1 MWTTRI
7 PTDDKD
13 MDEMPSEAQAGR
25 LLVATPVLGDP
36 NFRRTV
42 VLIVEHEAEQG
53 TLGVV
58 LNRPTQVPVG
68 QVLESWTELATDP
81 SVVFNGGPVAPTSAL
96 ALAHVPGADEPVG
109 WHPLDGA
116 PAMTRLGLVDLDAP
130 PGLLAAA
137 IASLRVYAGYAGWS
151 AGQLQAEID
160 EGAWYVVSA
169 EPSDPFSAEPG
180 RLWPAVLRRQGGE
193 LAYVATYPDDPGLN

>member
-1 MWTTRI
+1 M
-7 PTDDKD
+7 DD
-13 MDEMPSEAQAGR
+13 MASEDLAGR

-42 VLIVEHEAEQG
+42 VLVVEHEPEQG

-58 LNRPTQVPVG
+58 LNRPTKVPVG
-68 QVLESWTELATDP
+68 QVLEPWTELATDP
-81 SVVFNGGPVAPTSAL
+81 SVVFTGGPVSPNSAL
-96 ALAHVPGADEPVG
+96 ALAHVPGTDEPAG
-109 WHPLDGA
+109 WHPLDVAA
-116 PAMTRLGLVDLDAP
+116 PAVARVGLVDLDAP

-137 IASLRVYAGYAGWS
+137 IVSLRVYAGYAGWG

-160 EGAWYVVSA
+160 EGAWYVVPA
-169 EPSDPFSAEPG
+169 ETSDPFSADPA

>member
-1 MWTTRI
+1 
-7 PTDDKD
+7 
-13 MDEMPSEAQAGR
+13 MDEMASEDLAGR
-25 LLVATPVLGDP
+25 LLVATPMLGDP

-42 VLIVEHEAEQG
+42 VLIVEHESEQG

-58 LNRPTQVPVG
+58 LNRPTKVPVG
-68 QVLESWTELATDP
+68 QVLEPWTELATDP
-81 SVVFNGGPVAPTSAL
+81 PVVFTGGPVSPNSAL

-109 WHPLDGA
+109 WHPLEGGGPEVA
-116 PAMTRLGLVDLDAP
+116 RLGLVDLDAP

-137 IASLRVYAGYAGWS
+137 IVSLRVYAGYAGWG
-151 AGQLQAEID
+151 AGQLQAEIE
-160 EGAWYVVSA
+160 EGAWYVLPA
-169 EPSDPFSAEPG
+169 EPSDAFSAEPA